1 MATSVIVTPAPGLV
15 VRKPTGEALPPE
27 GETLALSP
35 WWLRRRA
42 DGDVSI
48 TYPEAA
54 DADAAPAK
62 PKK

>member
-15 VRKPTGEALPPE
+15 VRKPTGEALRPE

-35 WWLRRRA
+35 WWLRRRG
-42 DGDVSI
+42 DGDVTI
-48 TYPEAA
+48 TYPAAAEAE
-54 DADAAPAK
+54 AAPAK

>member
-1 MATSVIVTPAPGLV
+1 MATSVKVTPAPGLV

-35 WWLRRRA
+35 WWLRRQA

-48 TYPEAA
+48 TDPVAA
-54 DADAAPAK
+54 QAEPAPAK
-62 PKK
+62 KK